1 MSRRLDLTSKDS
13 VFSFF
18 TWGAGT
24 SKSPAPQP
32 LPFPSNIHQ
41 WPQSS
46 AHNPSVIT
54 NAVPNSHLACHFLV
68 SFFVP
73 QSFSICFFFA
83 SDKIKGENKSKHG
96 ATKCILICINYLL
109 IGHGQNVR
117 TNSGIGTKIAAI
129 AELRTDLIRPPRSFA
144 TKLANLSG
152 LNRCN
157 LPPFDDLLTGIF
169 DTARCGH

>member
-1 MSRRLDLTSKDS
+1 MAAIIRTQS
-13 VFSFF
+13 VRNH
-18 TWGAGT
+18 
-24 SKSPAPQP
+24 KCSPQLSP
-32 LPFPSNIHQ
+32 
-41 WPQSS
+41 
-46 AHNPSVIT
+46 
-54 NAVPNSHLACHFLV
+54 CV
-68 SFFVP
+68 SFPRFFFRP
-73 QSFSICFFFA
+73 PILFHFFFFA

-129 AELRTDLIRPPRSFA
+129 AELRTDLIRPPHSFA